1 MDQAEFSR
9 RRKQLMR
16 MMGEGSIAILPA
28 SPVRARSRD
37 VDYRYRQDSDFYYL
51 TGFVEPEAVAV
62 LIPGRPEGEFLL
74 FCRERNA
81 ERELWDG
88 IRAGTEGAIGLFTA
102 DDAFPID
109 DVNDILPGLMERADR
124 VFYTMGQYPEFDSQI
139 TEWVCA
145 LRGRNIAGVDAP
157 TEFVSLDHY
166 LHDMRLFKS
175 RREISALRTSARIA
189 VTAHKRA
196 MRAVRP
202 GMYEYELEAEYQH
215 EFRRHGA
222 SPSYPPI
229 VGGGANGCILHYIE
243 NREVLKDGDLVLV
256 DAGCELDFY
265 ASDVTRTFPV
275 SGRFSPEQRAIYD
288 IVLEAQL
295 AAIDKTR
302 AGNHWNEPHDA
313 ATRVITQGLRKVGL
327 LKGSLRELLKSE
339 AYREFFMHRTGHWL
353 GIDVHDVGD
362 YKVDDAWR
370 LLEVGMVTT
379 VEPGIYISPS
389 SKVAKRWRGIGVRIE
404 DDVAVTRKGPDV
416 LSKSLPK
423 DSDEIETWMA
433 GGKTSAAA

>member
-1 MDQAEFSR
+1 MDQAEFAR

-37 VDYRYRQDSDFYYL
+37 VNHCYRQDSDFYYL
-51 TGFVEPEAVAV
+51 TGFAEPEAVAV
-62 LIPGRPEGEFLL
+62 LMPGRKGGEFIL

-88 IRAGTEGAIGLFTA
+88 LRAGTEGAVANFGA
-102 DDAFPID
+102 DDAFPVD
-109 DVNDILPGLMERADR
+109 DVNDILPGMMEQAGR
-124 VFYTMGQYPEFDSQI
+124 VFYTMGQYPEFDTQV

-145 LRGRNIAGVDAP
+145 LRGRNIAGIDAP

-175 RREISALRTSARIA
+175 RREISMLRKSAKVA
-189 VTAHKRA
+189 VSAHKRA
-196 MRAVRP
+196 MRAVVP
-202 GMYEYELEAEYQH
+202 GMQEYELEAEYQH

-222 SPSYPPI
+222 TASYPPI
-229 VGGGANGCILHYIE
+229 VGGGSNACILHYIE
-243 NREVLKDGDLVLV
+243 NAGELKDGDLVLV

-275 SGRFSPEQRAIYD
+275 NGRFSAEQRAIYD

-295 AAIDKTR
+295 AAIDATE
-302 AGNHWNEPHDA
+302 AGNHWNEPHEA
-313 ATRVITQGLRKVGL
+313 AVRVITQGLRKLGL
-327 LKGSLRELLKSE
+327 LQGNLRELLKHE

-362 YKVDDAWR
+362 YKVDDEWR
-370 LLEVGMVTT
+370 LLEPGMVTT
-379 VEPGIYISPS
+379 VEPGIYIPPN
-389 SKVAKRWRGIGVRIE
+389 SKVEKRWRGIGVRIE
-404 DDVAVTRKGPDV
+404 DDVAVTRSGPDV
-416 LSKSLPK
+416 LSKGLPK
-423 DSDEIETWMA
+423 DGDEIESWMA
-433 GGKTSAAA
+433 GARRSAAA